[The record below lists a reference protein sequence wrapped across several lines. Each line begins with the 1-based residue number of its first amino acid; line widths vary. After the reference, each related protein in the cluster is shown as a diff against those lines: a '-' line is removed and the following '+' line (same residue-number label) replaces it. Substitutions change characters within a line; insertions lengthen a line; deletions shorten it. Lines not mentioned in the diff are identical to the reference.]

1 MIALQFEIALDA
13 LEKKFEAK
21 IVECNNNFQDN
32 FRKTIKSLMQAST
45 ANTDDI
51 VTMFKKDIAEIKN
64 TCVLAG
70 NDVIKPDAKVSTNK
84 YLTVKSMSELKEEI
98 PLQSPEI
105 PCLVSDPSNQTLTLN
120 EVKTEENDLTS
131 MVKVHDN
138 IKLDA
143 AANETMSHDLIESY
157 QPEVTINSRMNGNK
171 RYYEC
176 NGCNFKSFVP
186 WKAYRHR
193 AVHKATNSVVD
204 NDFKCGK
211 CNYTAKKANL
221 LKRHEKNVHNHSKT
235 LQCQKCLGVFSTEYL
250 MRKHLCSNEP
260 LHATQPLPTFTVNQY
275 SPINRI

>member
-1 MIALQFEIALDA
+1 MNAFQFNIALDA
-13 LEKKFEAK
+13 LERKFEAK

-45 ANTDDI
+45 SSTDDI

-64 TCVLAG
+64 TCLLAG
-70 NDVIKPDAKVSTNK
+70 DDDIKPEAKVNTNK
-84 YLTVKSMSELKEEI
+84 YLTVKSISELKEES
-98 PLQSPEI
+98 PQLFPEI
-105 PCLVSDPSNQTLTLN
+105 PCLLSDPSNQTLLLN
-120 EVKTEENDLTS
+120 DVKTEENDSTS
-131 MVKVHDN
+131 MIKVDEN

-143 AANETMSHDLIESY
+143 AADETLSHHLIESY
-157 QPEVTINSRMNGNK
+157 QPEVTINPRMNGNK
-171 RYYEC
+171 RFYEC
-176 NGCNFKSFVP
+176 NGCSFKSFVP

-193 AVHKATNSVVD
+193 AVHKATNSIVE

-211 CNYTAKKANL
+211 CNYTAKKAYL
-221 LKRHEKNVHNHSKT
+221 LKRHEKNVHNQSKT

-275 SPINRI
+275 SPVNRI